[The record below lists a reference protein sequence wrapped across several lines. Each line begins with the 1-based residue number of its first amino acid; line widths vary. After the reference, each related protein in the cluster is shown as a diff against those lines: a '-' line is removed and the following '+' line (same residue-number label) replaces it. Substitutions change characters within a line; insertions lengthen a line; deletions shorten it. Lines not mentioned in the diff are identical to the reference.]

1 MIRKQDA
8 LDYHKQGRFGKIE
21 VVSTKPC
28 ATQRDLSLAYT
39 PGVAEPCREIEA
51 NADDAYLYTAKG
63 NLVAVISNGTAVL
76 GLGDIGALAG
86 KPVMEGKGV
95 LFKRFAD
102 IDVFDIELDTHDPD
116 EIIKAVKLLEPT
128 FGGINLEDIKAPEC
142 FYIEETLKE
151 MMNIPVFHDD
161 QHGTAIISGAALLNA
176 LELVNKKISEIKV
189 VFSGAGAAGI
199 ACAKLYE
206 ALGVKRENMMLIDTK
221 GVVYKGRQEGM
232 NPYKEYFATETEA
245 RTLDDAMKGADAF
258 CGVSVKGIVS
268 KEMIK
273 SMADNPIVFAM
284 ANPDP
289 EITYEDATSVRDDII
304 MATGRSDYPN
314 QVNNVLGFPFIFR
327 GSLDVRAT
335 AINEEMKIAA
345 SHALAD
351 LTKEDVPDS
360 VIRAYGGKRIEFG
373 KDYIIP
379 KPFDPRV
386 LLWEAP
392 AVAKAAM
399 ESDVA
404 QKPIKNMEEYIDHLE
419 GRLGKANEVMR
430 FFIHEAQH
438 APKLIVFPEGEEES
452 ILRAAQI
459 VVDEEIAKPILLGSR
474 SLIKQKIDE
483 LGLDLE
489 EAYVINP
496 SKSDLLDTF
505 IKKFH
510 ELRERKGIT
519 KYDAGRML
527 KRHNIFGMMM
537 VREGHADGLI
547 SGLTQHY
554 PDTVKPA
561 LQIIGKDEGVKH
573 IAGLYMMIFKNQTIF
588 IADATVN
595 IEPTA
600 EDLAA
605 IALLSAEKV
614 RQFDIEPRIAMLSFS
629 NFGSTRHPLTEKV
642 RRATEMI
649 KSAAPELI
657 VEGEMMAD
665 TATNPE
671 ILNEFYPFSTLKGM
685 PNLLICPDLTS
696 ANISY
701 KLLATLGGAVA
712 IGPML
717 LGIKKP
723 VYLLGPGNTVNDI
736 VNITAMAVFESQR
749 KSMNY
754 IKYRLNNLKE
764 AVSVN

>member
-8 LDYHKQGRFGKIE
+8 LDYHKLGRFGKIE

-39 PGVAEPCREIEA
+39 PGVAEPCLEIEK
-51 NADDAYLYTAKG
+51 NPDDAYIYTAKG
-63 NLVAVISNGTAVL
+63 NLVAVVSNGTAVL

-102 IDVFDIELDTHDPD
+102 IDVFDIELNTHDPD

-142 FYIEETLKE
+142 FYIEEELKKI
-151 MMNIPVFHDD
+151 MNIPVFHDD
-161 QHGTAIISGAALLNA
+161 QHGTAIISGAALLNGM
-176 LELVNKKISEIKV
+176 EIVNKKMAKIKV

-206 ALGVKRENMMLIDTK
+206 SLGVKRENIILVDTK
-221 GVVYKGRQEGM
+221 GVVYKGRKEGM
-232 NPYKEYFATETEA
+232 NPYKEYFAVDTND
-245 RTLDDAMKGADAF
+245 RTLADAMKGADVF
-258 CGVSVKGIVS
+258 CGVSAKGIVS

-273 SMADNPIVFAM
+273 SMADNPMVFAM

-289 EITYEDATSVRDDII
+289 EITYDDAKAARSDVI

-327 GSLDVRAT
+327 GALDVRAK
-335 AINEEMKIAA
+335 AINEDMKIAA
-345 SHALAD
+345 SYALAN
-351 LTKEDVPDS
+351 LAKEDVPDS
-360 VIRAYGGKRIEFG
+360 VIRVYGGKRIEFG
-373 KDYIIP
+373 RDYIIP

-399 ESDVA
+399 ESGVA
-404 QKPIKNMEEYIDHLE
+404 LRPFKDMEKYIDSLE
-419 GRLGKANEVMR
+419 ARLGKANEVMR

-438 APKLIVFPEGEEES
+438 SPKQIVFPEGEEES

-459 VVDEEIAKPILLGSR
+459 ILDEKIAKPILLGSR
-474 SLIKQKIDE
+474 TLMNQKIKD

-489 EAYVINP
+489 GAEFVNP
-496 SKSDLLDTF
+496 SKSEKFDTYA
-505 IKKFH
+505 KKYH
-510 ELRERKGIT
+510 ELRQRKGIT
-519 KYDAGRML
+519 KLDSERLL
-527 KRHNIFGMMM
+527 KTHNIFGMMM
-537 VREGHADGLI
+537 VKEGQADGLI

-554 PDTVKPA
+554 PDTVRPT
-561 LQIIGKDEGVKH
+561 LQIIGKEEGVKN

-600 EDLAA
+600 EELAS

-614 RQFDIEPRIAMLSFS
+614 RQFDIEPKIAMLSFS
-629 NFGSTRHPLTEKV
+629 NFGSTNHPLTEKV
-642 RRATEMI
+642 RKATQLV
-649 KSAAPELI
+649 KQAAPELVI
-657 VEGEMMAD
+657 DGEMMAD
-665 TATNPE
+665 TATNPDM
-671 ILNEFYPFSTLKGM
+671 LNEFYPFNTLKTK
-685 PNLLICPDLTS
+685 PNLLIFPDLTS
-696 ANISY
+696 ANVAY
-701 KLLATLGGAVA
+701 KLLAGLGGAVA
-712 IGPML
+712 IGPIL

-754 IKYRLNNLKE
+754 IRYRLSNLKE
-764 AVSVN
+764 TVNVN